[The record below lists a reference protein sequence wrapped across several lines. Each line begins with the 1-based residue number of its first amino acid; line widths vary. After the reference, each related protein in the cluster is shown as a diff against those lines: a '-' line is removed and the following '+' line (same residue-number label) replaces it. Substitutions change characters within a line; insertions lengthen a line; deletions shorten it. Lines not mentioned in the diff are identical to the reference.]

1 MLIKTN
7 ENGILRDLHSKAL
20 IFKNDLGRMS
30 YKEQLKEK
38 KKIDNE
44 IIMLKQNIEELRS
57 NINGEINELK
67 QMCLQLQLKEIR
79 GIDAFNY

>member
-44 IIMLKQNIEELRS
+44 IIMLKQNIEELQS

-67 QMCLQLQLKEIR
+67 QMCLQFATKR
-79 GIDAFNY
+79 N